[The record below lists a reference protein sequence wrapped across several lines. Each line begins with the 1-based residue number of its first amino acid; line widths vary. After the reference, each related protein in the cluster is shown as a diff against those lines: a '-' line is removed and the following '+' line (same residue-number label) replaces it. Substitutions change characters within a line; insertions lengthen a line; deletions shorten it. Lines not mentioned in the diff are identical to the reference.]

1 MWQVIKLFFSYSA
14 SEQRRIVILI
24 LFAIILVSIN
34 RIYLNYSSE
43 KLVQDEKLLTYLQT
57 KTSDFNTLSLADDF
71 SEPYIETEVFQAK
84 SKPNKL
90 NPFNFNPNSITH
102 SGWEQLGF
110 SEKETKMI
118 MNFRSKLKNGFE
130 YKEQLSKVFCINED
144 RYNQLESFIQLP
156 SKTEFYTSKTVN
168 STSNKEANK
177 TYEKFEKPASV
188 IVEINGADTIEL
200 TKIRGIGPS
209 FARGIYKY
217 REKLG
222 GFYEKEQLL
231 EVFRI
236 TDSIYQAI
244 APQII
249 VDESLLRKININQA
263 TEQEMFAH
271 PYFRN
276 GIGKA
281 IFNYRK
287 QHGDYK
293 RMEDLNKLRLL
304 DEAKIRKIKPYIT
317 LE

>member
-24 LFAIILVSIN
+24 LFAIILVSLN

-43 KLVQDEKLLTYLQT
+43 KFVQDEKLLTYLQT
-57 KTSDFNTLSLADDF
+57 KTSEFNTLSLADDF
-71 SEPYIETEVFQAK
+71 SEPYIETEVIQAK
-84 SKPNKL
+84 SKHNKL

-110 SEKETKMI
+110 SEKEAKMI

-130 YKEQLSKVFCINED
+130 YKEQLSKVFCINEES
-144 RYNQLESFIQLP
+144 YNQLESFIQLP
-156 SKTEFYTSKTVN
+156 SKTEFFTSKTVN
-168 STSNKEANK
+168 SSSNKEANK
-177 TYEKFEKPASV
+177 TYEKFEKPATV
-188 IVEINGADTIEL
+188 IVEINGADTLEL

-293 RMEDLNKLRLL
+293 RMEDLNKLHLL

>member
-24 LFAIILVSIN
+24 LFAIVLVTLN
-34 RIYLNYSSE
+34 RIYLSYAIE
-43 KLVQDEKLLTYLQT
+43 KLAQDEKFIRYLQNKAT
-57 KTSDFNTLSLADDF
+57 EIDVLTSTTNS
-71 SEPYIETEVFQAK
+71 SEPYRETEVYHAK
-84 SKPNKL
+84 SKANKL
-90 NPFNFNPNSITH
+90 KPYNFNPNKIQQID
-102 SGWEQLGF
+102 WEKLGF
-110 SEKETKMI
+110 SEKEAKMI
-118 MNFRSKLKNGFE
+118 QNFRSKLKNGFE
-130 YKEQLSKVFCINED
+130 YKEQLGKVYCMDED

-156 SKTEFYTSKTVN
+156 SKTEFYAAKSADRSFKN
-168 STSNKEANK
+168 EERKNFKK
-177 TYEKFEKPASV
+177 YEESSS
-188 IVEINGADTIEL
+188 IIIEINAADTVEL
-200 TKIRGIGPS
+200 TKIKGIGPY
-209 FARGIYKY
+209 FARKIYQY

-231 EVFRI
+231 EVYRM
-236 TDSIYQAI
+236 TDSIYQTI

-249 VDESLLRKININQA
+249 VADSLLRKININKA

-281 IFNYRK
+281 IFNYRI

-293 RMEDLNKLRLL
+293 RIEDLNKLHLL
-304 DEAKIRKIKPYIT
+304 DEAKIKKIKPYIS